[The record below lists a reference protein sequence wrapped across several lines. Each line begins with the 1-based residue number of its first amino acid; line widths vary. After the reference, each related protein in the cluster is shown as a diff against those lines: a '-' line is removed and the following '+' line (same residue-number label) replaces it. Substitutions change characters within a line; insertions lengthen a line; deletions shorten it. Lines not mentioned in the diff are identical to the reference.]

1 MGLAIGSKFT
11 ACLVVLPV
19 GAACTALPA
28 ERRWRCLLAVVGA
41 AVAAFALTNPFA
53 LLHASAF
60 GRNLAQQAAIMR
72 GALDAPFT
80 RQFHGTLPY
89 LYPLEQQLRW
99 GTGLLLGLL
108 GAVGLLHTI
117 RTALRQPVRP
127 REWVLLTWTLP
138 GLALW
143 GAVYAR
149 FPRYLLP
156 FVPILCVYAA
166 RLALLAPS
174 VAPFGRRRFVPRRQ
188 QRGQAL
194 LVGLLLFELGVRAG
208 AYAVM
213 LSAPH
218 PWLEASRFLRGRA
231 RADDTLIAVEEWDQP
246 LPVDAIGFETVV
258 LPVFAEDTRQKWAQ
272 LSAALARAD
281 YVVIA
286 SQRGYGALARWPS
299 RYPLTARYYRLL
311 FSGELGFEPVACF
324 GRFPRLGP
332 WLVMV
337 DDPTDGL
344 GWSLPAFCRPRALIV
359 WDLGRLDESFTAYDR
374 PLAIVFGRT
383 AGALSREQIE
393 SRILGPG

>member
-1 MGLAIGSKFT
+1 
-11 ACLVVLPV
+11 
-19 GAACTALPA
+19 
-28 ERRWRCLLAVVGA
+28 
-41 AVAAFALTNPFA
+41 
-53 LLHASAF
+53 
-60 GRNLAQQAAIMR
+60 MR

-80 RQFHGTLPY
+80 RQFHSTLPY

-99 GTGLLLGLL
+99 GMGLLLGLL

-117 RTALRQPVRP
+117 WTALRQPVRP
-127 REWVLLTWTLP
+127 SEWVLLTWVLP

-156 FVPILCVYAA
+156 FVPILCIYAA
-166 RLALLAPS
+166 RLASLAPS
-174 VAPFGRRRFVPRRQ
+174 MAPSGRRRFLPRRQ

-194 LVGLLLFELGVRAG
+194 LVGLLLFELGLRAG

-231 RADDTLIAVEEWDQP
+231 GVDDTLVAVEEWDQP
-246 LPVDAIGFETVV
+246 LPVDAIGFERVV
-258 LPVFAEDTRQKWAQ
+258 LPVFAEDTRQKWSQ

-311 FSGELGFEPVACF
+311 FSGQLGFEPVACF

-332 WLVMV
+332 WLVLA
-337 DDPTDGL
+337 DDPADGL
-344 GWSLPAFCRPRALIV
+344 GWSLPALCRPRALIV
-359 WDLGRLDESFTAYDR
+359 WDLGRLDESFTAYDH